1 MSVITKV
8 PIRILLVDRHA
19 LVRAGLRVLLESRPG
34 LIVVGEASGSAEALT
49 LAAKEDPDIILYEPE
64 EEQEEGIERIAEWL
78 AGARKARLL
87 LVTDGRDTEVH
98 HRAVRLG
105 AIGVVFKDQSAEVL
119 FKAIEKIHAGEA
131 WFDRT
136 MVANVLTQFSRARAP
151 ATNPE
156 AEKIAALSER
166 EREIITLI
174 GMGLKNKEI
183 GDRLC
188 ISEITVRH
196 HLTSVFAKLGT
207 SDRLELVIYAYQ
219 NGLAQLPR

>member
-1 MSVITKV
+1 MTKD
-8 PIRILLVDRHA
+8 PIRILLIDRHA
-19 LVRAGLRVLLESRPG
+19 LVRAGLRVLLESRSG
-34 LIVVGEASGSAEALT
+34 LIVVGEASDSAEALT
-49 LAAKEDPDIILYEPE
+49 LAAKEDPDIILYESDE
-64 EEQEEGIERIAEWL
+64 EHAESVDCIAELL
-78 AGARKARLL
+78 AAARKARVV
-87 LVTDGRDTEVH
+87 LVTGGRNTEVH
-98 HRAVRLG
+98 HRAVRQG
-105 AIGVVFKDQSAEVL
+105 AIGIVFKDQPADVL

-136 MVANVLTQFSRARAP
+136 MVANVLTQFSRARNGP
-151 ATNPE
+151 ANPN
-156 AEKIAALSER
+156 AEKIATLSER

-183 GDRLC
+183 GERLY

-207 SDRLELVIYAYQ
+207 ADRLELVIYAYQ